1 MREAIREHIREG
13 EHIMS
18 TTSDAVGQSIKGVGE
33 RLIQN
38 ALQKMLEAVIR
49 EAALRHGVGI
59 LIKDMEE
66 ATGQPWAST
75 YYRTMEHTAKVAE
88 ELKRIVAKLPEPE
101 RFDFH
106 TRGHFLV
113 YPEGAKE
120 YVDIAERNAS
130 VMGIDVPNEILNE
143 QEVDQELQNMRET
156 MIPRFQKEFGGTWD
170 AVRIRDELYR
180 GVDPSLAKAVAEKL
194 REMGV
199 FCSAANGVVAF
210 RMSDTDNLLRAAE
223 QVFGGEARMVAELE
237 AGLQAR
243 AAASRGETVKQGA
256 QVPAEM
262 RGEATKQQMDLINR
276 LNDEG
281 RISDAELAELSLNQT
296 KQAASDL
303 LTKHGV
309 VLRNQPD
316 QAKAAD
322 AGIPPTP
329 HPEPVAASTAMAETL
344 QALHDDRLIDDD
356 KFQQFQGD
364 MTVANFHL
372 CIESSPIHTLAPD
385 AIQRRAAELMAERGV
400 PITEEDF
407 ESVASLRFAMNR
419 GIEGGQGPTP
429 PGGDGPTTPGG
440 GGGRPDGHDGN
451 GGGGP
456 TPPGGTPIVPP
467 DETAKIGEIPP
478 RADAGETVDL
488 SAASTPAPQDPV
500 EPSEP
505 APQPQVPEAPQQ
517 QPAPMPTQAPTAPTA
532 APEQSANYARMAR
545 QLYAQDEIGD
555 EALGAV
561 LSDPSADTFR
571 DACAGKYDAATQATE
586 QVMEVP
592 GVEERTHV
600 AGTQTVATPTT
611 QVPQQPQQ
619 MQQQPQQVGANTTQQ
634 TGPDIAKQAM
644 EAERR
649 EDIGNTQTTA
659 DYVQSR
665 PNTGDQ
671 NTRTPYGD
679 QCDPAGSDDR
689 NNNNM
694 PDSAEDRDGDGTPDP
709 EDPDMES
716 RPPRPHR
723 SQTADEAINGAR
735 NAQKMDKEN
744 SKDSHT
750 IDNHSKGDR

>member
-1 MREAIREHIREG
+1 MREARREHMREG

-106 TRGHFLV
+106 TRGQFLV

-199 FCSAANGVVAF
+199 FCSAANGVIAF

-243 AAASRGETVKQGA
+243 AAASRGETVEQAA

-344 QALHDDRLIDDD
+344 QALHADRLIDDD

-419 GIEGGQGPTP
+419 GIEGGEGPTP
-429 PGGDGPTTPGG
+429 PGGAAPARTQEQG
-440 GGGRPDGHDGN
+440 
-451 GGGGP
+451 
-456 TPPGGTPIVPP
+456 GGTPIVPP
-467 DETAKIGEIPP
+467 DETAKLGEIPP

-488 SAASTPAPQDPV
+488 SAAGGSAMQAPV
-500 EPSEP
+500 EPSEA
-505 APQPQVPEAPQQ
+505 APQPQAPESSQPQVPVTPQQ
-517 QPAPMPTQAPTAPTA
+517 QPAPTQAPTAPVA
-532 APEQSANYARMAR
+532 VPEQSANYARMAR
-545 QLYAQDEIGD
+545 QLYAQGEIGD

-561 LSDPSADTFR
+561 LADPSADSFR
-571 DACAGKYDAATQATE
+571 DACAGRYDAATQATE
-586 QVMEVP
+586 QAMEVP

-611 QVPQQPQQ
+611 QAPQQPRQ
-619 MQQQPQQVGANTTQQ
+619 MQQQPQQVGTDTTQQ

-665 PNTGDQ
+665 PNTGDMDPS
-671 NTRTPYGD
+671 TPYGN
-679 QCDPAGSDDR
+679 QCDPAGAGDKNADGIR
-689 NNNNM
+689 
-694 PDSAEDRDGDGTPDP
+694 DAAQDRDGDGTPDP
-709 EDPDMES
+709 EDPDMKS

-735 NAQKMDKEN
+735 NAQKMDKEK

>member
-1 MREAIREHIREG
+1 MREARREHMREG

-106 TRGHFLV
+106 TRGQFLV

-199 FCSAANGVVAF
+199 FCSAANGVIAF

-243 AAASRGETVKQGA
+243 AAASRGETVEQAA

-344 QALHDDRLIDDD
+344 QALHADRLIDDD

-385 AIQRRAAELMAERGV
+385 AIQRRTAELMAERGV

-419 GIEGGQGPTP
+419 GIEGGEGPTP
-429 PGGDGPTTPGG
+429 PGGAAPARTQEQG
-440 GGGRPDGHDGN
+440 
-451 GGGGP
+451 
-456 TPPGGTPIVPP
+456 GGTPIVPP
-467 DETAKIGEIPP
+467 DETAKLGEIPP

-488 SAASTPAPQDPV
+488 SAAGGSAMQAPV
-500 EPSEP
+500 EPSEA
-505 APQPQVPEAPQQ
+505 APQPQAPESSQPQVPVTPQQ
-517 QPAPMPTQAPTAPTA
+517 QPAPTQAPTAPVA
-532 APEQSANYARMAR
+532 VPEQSANYARMAR
-545 QLYAQDEIGD
+545 QLYAQGEIGD

-561 LSDPSADTFR
+561 LADPSADSFR
-571 DACAGKYDAATQATE
+571 DACAGRYDAATQATE
-586 QVMEVP
+586 QAMEVP

-611 QVPQQPQQ
+611 QAPQQPRQ
-619 MQQQPQQVGANTTQQ
+619 MQQQPQQVGTDTTQQ

-665 PNTGDQ
+665 PNTGDMDPS
-671 NTRTPYGD
+671 TPYGN
-679 QCDPAGSDDR
+679 QCDPAGAGDKNADGIR
-689 NNNNM
+689 
-694 PDSAEDRDGDGTPDP
+694 DAAQDRDGDGTPDP
-709 EDPDMES
+709 EDPDMKS

-735 NAQKMDKEN
+735 NAQKMDKEK

>member
-243 AAASRGETVKQGA
+243 AAASRGETVEQAA

-545 QLYAQDEIGD
+545 QLYAQGE
-555 EALGAV
+555 
-561 LSDPSADTFR
+561 
-571 DACAGKYDAATQATE
+571 YDAATQATE

-619 MQQQPQQVGANTTQQ
+619 MQQQPQQVGADTTQQ

>member
-1 MREAIREHIREG
+1 MREARREHMREG

-106 TRGHFLV
+106 TRGQFLV

-199 FCSAANGVVAF
+199 FCSAANGVIAF

-243 AAASRGETVKQGA
+243 AAASRGETVEQAA

-322 AGIPPTP
+322 AGIPPPP

-344 QALHDDRLIDDD
+344 QALHADRLIDDD

-385 AIQRRAAELMAERGV
+385 AIQRRAAELMVERGV

-419 GIEGGQGPTP
+419 GIEGGEGPTP
-429 PGGDGPTTPGG
+429 PGGAAPARTQEQG
-440 GGGRPDGHDGN
+440 
-451 GGGGP
+451 
-456 TPPGGTPIVPP
+456 GGTPIVPP
-467 DETAKIGEIPP
+467 DETAKLGEIPP

-488 SAASTPAPQDPV
+488 SAAGGSAMQAPV
-500 EPSEP
+500 EPSEA
-505 APQPQVPEAPQQ
+505 APQPQAPESSQPQVPVTPQQ
-517 QPAPMPTQAPTAPTA
+517 QPAPTQAPTAPVA
-532 APEQSANYARMAR
+532 VPEQSANYARMAR
-545 QLYAQDEIGD
+545 QLYAQGEIGD

-561 LSDPSADTFR
+561 LADPSADSFR
-571 DACAGKYDAATQATE
+571 DACAGRYDAATQATE
-586 QVMEVP
+586 QAMEVP

-611 QVPQQPQQ
+611 QAPQQPRQ
-619 MQQQPQQVGANTTQQ
+619 MQQQPQQVGTDTTQQ

-665 PNTGDQ
+665 PNTGDMDPS
-671 NTRTPYGD
+671 TPYGN
-679 QCDPAGSDDR
+679 QCDPAGAGDKNADGIR
-689 NNNNM
+689 
-694 PDSAEDRDGDGTPDP
+694 DAAQDRDGDGTPDP
-709 EDPDMES
+709 EDPDMKS

-735 NAQKMDKEN
+735 NAQKMDKEK

>member
-38 ALQKMLEAVIR
+38 ALQRMLEAVIR
-49 EAALRHGVGI
+49 AAALHHGVGI

-106 TRGHFLV
+106 TRGQFLV
-113 YPEGAKE
+113 YPELAKE

-143 QEVDQELQNMRET
+143 QEVDQELENMRET

-170 AVRIRDELYR
+170 AVRIHDELYR

-199 FCSAANGVVAF
+199 FCSAANGVIAF

-237 AGLQAR
+237 AGLRAR
-243 AAASRGETVKQGA
+243 AAAKRGETVEQGA

-262 RGEATKQQMDLINR
+262 HGEATKHQMDLINR

-281 RISDAELAELSLNQT
+281 RISDAELASLSLNQT

-316 QAKAAD
+316 QASAAD
-322 AGIPPTP
+322 AGRAEIPDTP

-344 QALHDDRLIDDD
+344 QALHADRLIDDD

-419 GIEGGQGPTP
+419 GIDGGQGPTP
-429 PGGDGPTTPGG
+429 PGGETRREHAGPQGA
-440 GGGRPDGHDGN
+440 
-451 GGGGP
+451 
-456 TPPGGTPIVPP
+456 PIVPP
-467 DETAKIGEIPP
+467 DATAKIGEIPP

-488 SAASTPAPQDPV
+488 SAAGGSAAQAPV
-500 EPSEP
+500 EPGEP

-517 QPAPMPTQAPTAPTA
+517 QPAPTAPAA

-545 QLYAQDEIGD
+545 QLYAQGEIGD

-561 LSDPSADTFR
+561 LADPSADTFR
-571 DACAGKYDAATQATE
+571 DACGGRYDAATQATE

-592 GVEERTHV
+592 GVEERTYV

-619 MQQQPQQVGANTTQQ
+619 MQQQPQQVGTNTTQQ

-735 NAQKMDKEN
+735 NAQKMDKEK

>member
-106 TRGHFLV
+106 TRGQFLV

-199 FCSAANGVVAF
+199 FCSAANGVIAF

-237 AGLQAR
+237 AGLQAS
-243 AAASRGETVKQGA
+243 AAASRGETVEQAA

-281 RISDAELAELSLNQT
+281 RISDAEVADLSLNQT

-344 QALHDDRLIDDD
+344 QALHADRLIDDD

-419 GIEGGQGPTP
+419 GIEGG
-429 PGGDGPTTPGG
+429 D
-440 GGGRPDGHDGN
+440 GGRPDGHDGN

-467 DETAKIGEIPP
+467 DATAKLGEVPP

-505 APQPQVPEAPQQ
+505 ASRPQASEASQPQVPVTPQQ
-517 QPAPMPTQAPTAPTA
+517 QPAPTQAPTAPAA

-545 QLYAQDEIGD
+545 QLYAQGEIGD

-561 LSDPSADTFR
+561 LADPSADTFR
-571 DACAGKYDAATQATE
+571 DACAGRYDAATQATE
-586 QVMEVP
+586 QAMEVP
-592 GVEERTHV
+592 GVDERTHV

-619 MQQQPQQVGANTTQQ
+619 MQQQPQQVGADTTQQ

-665 PNTGDQ
+665 PNTGDMDPS
-671 NTRTPYGD
+671 TPYGN
-679 QCDPAGSDDR
+679 QCDPAGAGDKNADGIR
-689 NNNNM
+689 
-694 PDSAEDRDGDGTPDP
+694 DAAQDRDGDGRPDP
-709 EDPDMES
+709 EDPDTET

-735 NAQKMDKEN
+735 NAQKMDKEK

>member
-1 MREAIREHIREG
+1 MREG

-106 TRGHFLV
+106 TRGQFLV

-199 FCSAANGVVAF
+199 FCSAANGVIAF

-243 AAASRGETVKQGA
+243 AAASRGETVEQAA

-344 QALHDDRLIDDD
+344 QALHADRLIDDD

-419 GIEGGQGPTP
+419 GIEGGEGPTP
-429 PGGDGPTTPGG
+429 PGGAAPARTQEQG
-440 GGGRPDGHDGN
+440 
-451 GGGGP
+451 
-456 TPPGGTPIVPP
+456 GGTPIVPP
-467 DETAKIGEIPP
+467 DETAKLGEIPP

-488 SAASTPAPQDPV
+488 SAAGGSAMQAPV
-500 EPSEP
+500 EPSEA
-505 APQPQVPEAPQQ
+505 APQPQAPESSQPQVPVTPQQ
-517 QPAPMPTQAPTAPTA
+517 QPAPTQAPTAPVA
-532 APEQSANYARMAR
+532 VPEQSANYARMAR
-545 QLYAQDEIGD
+545 QLYAQGEIGD

-561 LSDPSADTFR
+561 LADPSADSFR
-571 DACAGKYDAATQATE
+571 DACAGRYDAATQATE
-586 QVMEVP
+586 QAMEVP

-611 QVPQQPQQ
+611 QAPQQPRQ
-619 MQQQPQQVGANTTQQ
+619 MQQQPQQVGTDTTQQ

-665 PNTGDQ
+665 PNTGDMDPS
-671 NTRTPYGD
+671 TPYGN
-679 QCDPAGSDDR
+679 QCDPAGAGDKNADGIR
-689 NNNNM
+689 
-694 PDSAEDRDGDGTPDP
+694 DAAQDRDGDGTPDP
-709 EDPDMES
+709 EDPDMKS

-735 NAQKMDKEN
+735 NAQKMDKEK

>member
-1 MREAIREHIREG
+1 
-13 EHIMS
+13 MS

-106 TRGHFLV
+106 TRGQFLV

-199 FCSAANGVVAF
+199 FCSAANGVIAF

-243 AAASRGETVKQGA
+243 AAASRGETVEQAA

-344 QALHDDRLIDDD
+344 QALHADRLIDDD

-419 GIEGGQGPTP
+419 GIEGGEGPTP
-429 PGGDGPTTPGG
+429 PGGAAPARTQEQG
-440 GGGRPDGHDGN
+440 
-451 GGGGP
+451 
-456 TPPGGTPIVPP
+456 GGTPIVPP
-467 DETAKIGEIPP
+467 DETAKLGEIPP

-488 SAASTPAPQDPV
+488 SAAGGSAMQAPV
-500 EPSEP
+500 EPSEA
-505 APQPQVPEAPQQ
+505 APQPQAPESSQPQVPVTPQQ
-517 QPAPMPTQAPTAPTA
+517 QPAPTQAPTAPVA
-532 APEQSANYARMAR
+532 VPEQSANYARMAR
-545 QLYAQDEIGD
+545 QLYAQGEIGD

-561 LSDPSADTFR
+561 LADPSADSFR
-571 DACAGKYDAATQATE
+571 DACAGRYDAATQATE
-586 QVMEVP
+586 QAMEVP

-611 QVPQQPQQ
+611 QAPQQPRQ
-619 MQQQPQQVGANTTQQ
+619 MQQQPQQVGTDTTQQ

-665 PNTGDQ
+665 PNTGDMDPS
-671 NTRTPYGD
+671 TPYGN
-679 QCDPAGSDDR
+679 QCDPAGAGDKNADGIR
-689 NNNNM
+689 
-694 PDSAEDRDGDGTPDP
+694 DAAQDRDGDGTPDP
-709 EDPDMES
+709 EDPDMKS

-735 NAQKMDKEN
+735 NAQKMDKEK

>member
-1 MREAIREHIREG
+1 
-13 EHIMS
+13 MS

-143 QEVDQELQNMRET
+143 QEVDQELENMRET

-199 FCSAANGVVAF
+199 FCSAANGVIAF

-243 AAASRGETVKQGA
+243 AAALRGESVEQGA

-281 RISDAELAELSLNQT
+281 RISDAELADLSLNQT

-316 QAKAAD
+316 QAKAPA

-344 QALHDDRLIDDD
+344 QALHADRLIDDD

-429 PGGDGPTTPGG
+429 PGGDGPA
-440 GGGRPDGHDGN
+440 RPQEQG
-451 GGGGP
+451 
-456 TPPGGTPIVPP
+456 GGTPIVPP
-467 DETAKIGEIPP
+467 DETAKLGEVPP
-478 RADAGETVDL
+478 CADAGETVDL
-488 SAASTPAPQDPV
+488 SAAGVSAMQAPVEPGA

-505 APQPQVPEAPQQ
+505 AQQPQVPEAPQQ
-517 QPAPMPTQAPTAPTA
+517 QPAPTQAPTAPAA

-545 QLYAQDEIGD
+545 QLYAQGEIGD

-561 LSDPSADTFR
+561 LADPSADTFR
-571 DACAGKYDAATQATE
+571 DACAGRYDAATQASE

-592 GVEERTHV
+592 GVDERTHV

-619 MQQQPQQVGANTTQQ
+619 MQQQPQQVGADTTQQ

-665 PNTGDQ
+665 PNTGDMDPS
-671 NTRTPYGD
+671 TPYGN
-679 QCDPAGSDDR
+679 QCDPA
-689 NNNNM
+689 
-694 PDSAEDRDGDGTPDP
+694 SAGDKNADGIRDAAQDRDGDGRPDP
-709 EDPDMES
+709 EDPDTET

-735 NAQKMDKEN
+735 NAQKMDKEK

>member
-1 MREAIREHIREG
+1 MREG

-106 TRGHFLV
+106 TRGQFLV

-199 FCSAANGVVAF
+199 FCSAANGVIAF

-243 AAASRGETVKQGA
+243 AAASRGETVEQAA

-344 QALHDDRLIDDD
+344 QALHADRLIDDD

-385 AIQRRAAELMAERGV
+385 AIQRRTAELMAERGV

-419 GIEGGQGPTP
+419 GIEGGEGPTP
-429 PGGDGPTTPGG
+429 PGGAAPARTQEQG
-440 GGGRPDGHDGN
+440 
-451 GGGGP
+451 
-456 TPPGGTPIVPP
+456 GGTPIVPP
-467 DETAKIGEIPP
+467 DETAKLGEIPP

-488 SAASTPAPQDPV
+488 SAAGGSAMQAPV
-500 EPSEP
+500 EPSEA
-505 APQPQVPEAPQQ
+505 APQPQAPESSQPQVPVTPQQ
-517 QPAPMPTQAPTAPTA
+517 QPAPTQAPTAPVA
-532 APEQSANYARMAR
+532 VPEQSANYARMAR
-545 QLYAQDEIGD
+545 QLYAQGEIGD

-561 LSDPSADTFR
+561 LADPSADSFR
-571 DACAGKYDAATQATE
+571 DACAGRYDAATQATE
-586 QVMEVP
+586 QAMEVP

-611 QVPQQPQQ
+611 QAPQQPRQ
-619 MQQQPQQVGANTTQQ
+619 MQQQPQQVGTDTTQQ

-665 PNTGDQ
+665 PNTGDMDPS
-671 NTRTPYGD
+671 TPYGN
-679 QCDPAGSDDR
+679 QCDPAGAGDKNADGIR
-689 NNNNM
+689 
-694 PDSAEDRDGDGTPDP
+694 DAAQDRDGDGTPDP
-709 EDPDMES
+709 EDPDMKS

-735 NAQKMDKEN
+735 NAQKMDKEK

>member
-1 MREAIREHIREG
+1 
-13 EHIMS
+13 MS

-106 TRGHFLV
+106 TRGQFLV

-143 QEVDQELQNMRET
+143 QEVDQELENMRET

-199 FCSAANGVVAF
+199 FCSAANGVIAF

-243 AAASRGETVKQGA
+243 AAASRGETVEQGA

-281 RISDAELAELSLNQT
+281 RISDAEVAELSLNQT

-316 QAKAAD
+316 QAKAAP

-344 QALHDDRLIDDD
+344 QALHADRLIDDD

-419 GIEGGQGPTP
+419 GIDGGQGPTP
-429 PGGDGPTTPGG
+429 LSGDGPARTQEQG
-440 GGGRPDGHDGN
+440 
-451 GGGGP
+451 
-456 TPPGGTPIVPP
+456 GGTPIVPP
-467 DETAKIGEIPP
+467 DETAKLGEIPP

-488 SAASTPAPQDPV
+488 SAAGGSAMQAPVEPGA

-505 APQPQVPEAPQQ
+505 APHPQVPEAPQQ
-517 QPAPMPTQAPTAPTA
+517 QPAPTQAPTAPVA
-532 APEQSANYARMAR
+532 VPEQSANYARMAR
-545 QLYAQDEIGD
+545 QLYAQGEIGD

-571 DACAGKYDAATQATE
+571 DACAGRYDAATQATE
-586 QVMEVP
+586 QAMEVP
-592 GVEERTHV
+592 GVDERTHV

-611 QVPQQPQQ
+611 QVPQQPRQ

-644 EAERR
+644 EAARR

-665 PNTGDQ
+665 PNTGDMDPS
-671 NTRTPYGD
+671 TPYGN
-679 QCDPAGSDDR
+679 QCDPAGAGDKNADGIR
-689 NNNNM
+689 
-694 PDSAEDRDGDGTPDP
+694 DAAQDRDGDGTPDP
-709 EDPDMES
+709 EDPDMKS

-735 NAQKMDKEN
+735 NAQKMDKEK

>member
-1 MREAIREHIREG
+1 MREG

-106 TRGHFLV
+106 TRGQFLV

-199 FCSAANGVVAF
+199 FCSAANGVIAF

-243 AAASRGETVKQGA
+243 AAASRGETVEQAA

-276 LNDEG
+276 LNVEG

-344 QALHDDRLIDDD
+344 QALHADRLIDDD

-419 GIEGGQGPTP
+419 GIEGGEGPTP
-429 PGGDGPTTPGG
+429 PGGAAPARTQEQG
-440 GGGRPDGHDGN
+440 
-451 GGGGP
+451 
-456 TPPGGTPIVPP
+456 GGTPIVPP
-467 DETAKIGEIPP
+467 DETAKLGEIPP

-488 SAASTPAPQDPV
+488 SAAGGSAMQAPV
-500 EPSEP
+500 EPSEA
-505 APQPQVPEAPQQ
+505 APQPQAPESSQPQVPVTPQQ
-517 QPAPMPTQAPTAPTA
+517 QPAPTQAPTAPVA
-532 APEQSANYARMAR
+532 VPEQSANYARMAR
-545 QLYAQDEIGD
+545 QLYAQGEIGD

-561 LSDPSADTFR
+561 LADPSADSFR
-571 DACAGKYDAATQATE
+571 DACAGRYDAATQATE
-586 QVMEVP
+586 QAMEVP

-611 QVPQQPQQ
+611 QAPQQPRQ
-619 MQQQPQQVGANTTQQ
+619 MQQQPQQVGTDTTQQ

-665 PNTGDQ
+665 PNTGDMDPS
-671 NTRTPYGD
+671 TPYGN
-679 QCDPAGSDDR
+679 QCDPAGAGDKNADGIR
-689 NNNNM
+689 
-694 PDSAEDRDGDGTPDP
+694 DAAQDRDGDGTPDP
-709 EDPDMES
+709 EDPDMKS

-735 NAQKMDKEN
+735 NAQKMDKEK

>member
-38 ALQKMLEAVIR
+38 ALQRMLEAVIR
-49 EAALRHGVGI
+49 AAALHHGVGI

-106 TRGHFLV
+106 TRGQFLV

-143 QEVDQELQNMRET
+143 QEVDQELENMRET

-170 AVRIRDELYR
+170 AVRIHDELYR

-199 FCSAANGVVAF
+199 FCSAANGVIAF

-223 QVFGGEARMVAELE
+223 QVFGGEARMVADLE

-243 AAASRGETVKQGA
+243 AAALRGETVEQGA

-262 RGEATKQQMDLINR
+262 RGEATKHQMDLINR

-281 RISDAELAELSLNQT
+281 RISDAELASLSLNQT

-316 QAKAAD
+316 QASAAD
-322 AGIPPTP
+322 AGRAEIPDTP

-344 QALHDDRLIDDD
+344 QALHADRLIDDD

-419 GIEGGQGPTP
+419 GIDGVEGPSGRGGQDPTP
-429 PGGDGPTTPGG
+429 PAEKRVASTPGSQG
-440 GGGRPDGHDGN
+440 A
-451 GGGGP
+451 
-456 TPPGGTPIVPP
+456 PIVPP
-467 DETAKIGEIPP
+467 DATAKIGEIRP

-488 SAASTPAPQDPV
+488 SAAGGSAMQAPVEPV
-500 EPSEP
+500 AMPGTEPSEP

-517 QPAPMPTQAPTAPTA
+517 QPAPTQAPTAPAA

-545 QLYAQDEIGD
+545 QLYAQGEIGD

-561 LSDPSADTFR
+561 LADPSADTFR
-571 DACAGKYDAATQATE
+571 DACAGKFDAATQATE
-586 QVMEVP
+586 QVMEVS
-592 GVEERTHV
+592 GVEERTRAV
-600 AGTQTVATPTT
+600 GTETSSAPQAQMP
-611 QVPQQPQQ
+611 QARPQQAGPN
-619 MQQQPQQVGANTTQQ
+619 ATQQ
-634 TGPDIAKQAM
+634 TGPEIAKDAQA
-644 EAERR
+644 AARR

-665 PNTGDQ
+665 PDTGDMDPS
-671 NTRTPYGD
+671 TPYGN
-679 QCDPAGSDDR
+679 QCDPAGAGDKNADGIR
-689 NNNNM
+689 
-694 PDSAEDRDGDGTPDP
+694 DAAQDRDGDGAPDP
-709 EDPDMES
+709 EDPDMNS

-735 NAQKMDKEN
+735 NAQKMDKEK

>member
-1 MREAIREHIREG
+1 
-13 EHIMS
+13 
-18 TTSDAVGQSIKGVGE
+18 
-33 RLIQN
+33 
-38 ALQKMLEAVIR
+38 
-49 EAALRHGVGI
+49 
-59 LIKDMEE
+59 
-66 ATGQPWAST
+66 
-75 YYRTMEHTAKVAE
+75 
-88 ELKRIVAKLPEPE
+88 
-101 RFDFH
+101 
-106 TRGHFLV
+106 
-113 YPEGAKE
+113 
-120 YVDIAERNAS
+120 
-130 VMGIDVPNEILNE
+130 
-143 QEVDQELQNMRET
+143 
-156 MIPRFQKEFGGTWD
+156 
-170 AVRIRDELYR
+170 
-180 GVDPSLAKAVAEKL
+180 
-194 REMGV
+194 MGV
-199 FCSAANGVVAF
+199 FCSAANGVIAF

-243 AAASRGETVKQGA
+243 AAASRGETVEQAA

-276 LNDEG
+276 LNVEG

-344 QALHDDRLIDDD
+344 QALHADRLIDDD

-385 AIQRRAAELMAERGV
+385 AIQRRAAELMVERGV

-419 GIEGGQGPTP
+419 GIEGGEGPTP
-429 PGGDGPTTPGG
+429 PGGAAPARTQEQG
-440 GGGRPDGHDGN
+440 
-451 GGGGP
+451 
-456 TPPGGTPIVPP
+456 GGTPIVPP
-467 DETAKIGEIPP
+467 DETAKLGEIPP

-488 SAASTPAPQDPV
+488 SAAGGSAMQAPV
-500 EPSEP
+500 EPSEA
-505 APQPQVPEAPQQ
+505 APQPQAPESSQPQVPVTPQQ
-517 QPAPMPTQAPTAPTA
+517 QPAPTQAPTAPVA
-532 APEQSANYARMAR
+532 VPEQSANYARMAR
-545 QLYAQDEIGD
+545 QLYAQGEIGD

-561 LSDPSADTFR
+561 LADPSADSFR
-571 DACAGKYDAATQATE
+571 DACAGRYDAATQATE
-586 QVMEVP
+586 QAMEVP

-611 QVPQQPQQ
+611 QAPQQPRQ
-619 MQQQPQQVGANTTQQ
+619 MQQQPQQVGTDTTQQ

-665 PNTGDQ
+665 PNTGDMDPS
-671 NTRTPYGD
+671 TPYGN
-679 QCDPAGSDDR
+679 QCDPAGAGDKNADGIR
-689 NNNNM
+689 
-694 PDSAEDRDGDGTPDP
+694 DAAQDRDGDGTPDP
-709 EDPDMES
+709 EDPDMKS

-735 NAQKMDKEN
+735 NAQKMDKEK

>member
-1 MREAIREHIREG
+1 MREG

-106 TRGHFLV
+106 TRGQFLV

-199 FCSAANGVVAF
+199 FCSAANGVIAF

-243 AAASRGETVKQGA
+243 AAASRGETVEQAA

-344 QALHDDRLIDDD
+344 QALHADRLIDDD

-385 AIQRRAAELMAERGV
+385 AIQRRAAELMVERGV

-419 GIEGGQGPTP
+419 GIEGGEGPTP
-429 PGGDGPTTPGG
+429 PGGAAPARTQEQG
-440 GGGRPDGHDGN
+440 
-451 GGGGP
+451 
-456 TPPGGTPIVPP
+456 GGTPIVPP
-467 DETAKIGEIPP
+467 DETAKLGEIPP

-488 SAASTPAPQDPV
+488 SAAGGSAMQAPV
-500 EPSEP
+500 EPSEA
-505 APQPQVPEAPQQ
+505 APQPQAPESSQPQVPVTPQQ
-517 QPAPMPTQAPTAPTA
+517 QPAPTQAPTAPVA
-532 APEQSANYARMAR
+532 VPEQSANYARMAR
-545 QLYAQDEIGD
+545 QLYAQGEIGD

-561 LSDPSADTFR
+561 LADPSADSFR
-571 DACAGKYDAATQATE
+571 DACAGRYDAATQATE
-586 QVMEVP
+586 QAMEVP

-611 QVPQQPQQ
+611 QAPQQPRQ
-619 MQQQPQQVGANTTQQ
+619 MQQQPQQVGTDTTQQ

-665 PNTGDQ
+665 PNTGDMDPS
-671 NTRTPYGD
+671 TPYGN
-679 QCDPAGSDDR
+679 QCDPAGAGDKNADGIR
-689 NNNNM
+689 
-694 PDSAEDRDGDGTPDP
+694 DAAQDRDGDGTPDP
-709 EDPDMES
+709 EDPDMKS

-735 NAQKMDKEN
+735 NAQKMDKEK

>member
-1 MREAIREHIREG
+1 
-13 EHIMS
+13 MS

-106 TRGHFLV
+106 TRGQFLV

-199 FCSAANGVVAF
+199 FCSAANGVIAF

-243 AAASRGETVKQGA
+243 AKALRGESVE

-281 RISDAELAELSLNQT
+281 RISDAELADLSLNQT

-316 QAKAAD
+316 QTKAAD

-419 GIEGGQGPTP
+419 GIDGGQGPTP
-429 PGGDGPTTPGG
+429 PGGDGPARTQEQG
-440 GGGRPDGHDGN
+440 
-451 GGGGP
+451 
-456 TPPGGTPIVPP
+456 GGTPIVPP
-467 DETAKIGEIPP
+467 DETAKLGEIPP

-488 SAASTPAPQDPV
+488 SAAGGSAMQAPVEPSA

-517 QPAPMPTQAPTAPTA
+517 QPAPTQAPAAPVA
-532 APEQSANYARMAR
+532 VPEQSANYARMAR
-545 QLYAQDEIGD
+545 QLYAQGEIGD

-561 LSDPSADTFR
+561 LADPSADTFR
-571 DACAGKYDAATQATE
+571 DACAGRYDAATQATE
-586 QVMEVP
+586 QAMEVP
-592 GVEERTHV
+592 GVDERTHV

-735 NAQKMDKEN
+735 NAQKMDKEK